1 MKTDGKS
8 AANIQPAMIAL
19 YVWIALITIISLV
32 FGRGVFS
39 PVDPRTDLP
48 VEGVHLVFSLR
59 DSVVEPF
66 TALFHLLETLPD
78 YKQGIIVFLIWIVI
92 AVFLLFFRRS
102 RRQGE
107 SPGMAMRCGIRAA
120 MVAMLLY
127 GIYICTAL
135 TSHFPN
141 WSIAKDNPGVVVAD
155 LHSHSIYSHDGVIA
169 ASSNMLL
176 HKQRGYDLVAF
187 TEHVN
192 PWGPYTVNY
201 SKGEGLAVALA
212 GIEIPVYYGGNFY
225 LIALGMERNT
235 PLPNGLAWSK
245 GTRHPM
251 APKHLPSYLWNVQKF
266 IDVVHSHHGI
276 VFTVAFHLNA
286 SDVAA
291 LAESGV
297 DGFEYINFGHP
308 PLTDEVRQ
316 ALPMAQQRFGVA
328 LLACN
333 DWHGWTGALN
343 VWTLIYPAAG
353 SGLSSPD
360 EVTLAALRGHDT
372 RDIVPAVAYPVHP
385 MSWQEL
391 VAAPLTAVYAYGRT
405 ISGWQLLSWWLWA
418 ALLTVMVK
426 LWRQRGYAPAQ
437 LALRLYI
444 VIAGVLALINGANM
458 LVNSYP
464 YLFSSPLNYKT
475 GWWSMVAGLML
486 LLIERVIAFCN
497 RSSAQIAAD
506 CHTGSDSM
514 PQRRSHDD

>member
-8 AANIQPAMIAL
+8 AANIPPAMIAL
-19 YVWIALITIISLV
+19 YAWIALITFISLV
-32 FGRGVFS
+32 FGRGVFA

-48 VEGVHLVFSLR
+48 VQGVHLAFSAR

-78 YKQGIIVFLIWIVI
+78 YKSGIVVFLIWIV
-92 AVFLLFFRRS
+92 VGVSLFFFLTARR
-102 RRQGE
+102 RGE
-107 SPGMAMRCGIRAA
+107 QTGGAVRSGIRAA
-120 MVAMLLY
+120 CVALMLY

-141 WSIAKDNPGVVVAD
+141 WTIVKDDPAVVVAD
-155 LHSHSIYSHDGVIA
+155 LHTHSIYSHDGVIA
-169 ASSNMLL
+169 AKANMRL
-176 HKQRGYDLVAF
+176 HKLRGYDLVAF

-192 PWGPYTVNY
+192 PWGPYSVHY
-201 SKGEGLAVALA
+201 SKGEDLAVALA

-225 LIALGMERNT
+225 LIAIGMERNT
-235 PLPNGLAWSK
+235 PLPNGLAWSQ
-245 GTRHPM
+245 GTRQPM
-251 APKHLPSYLWNVQKF
+251 APKDLPSYLWNIDKF
-266 IDVVHSHHGI
+266 IATVHAHHGI
-276 VFTVAFHLNA
+276 IFTVAFHLNA
-286 SDVAA
+286 SDVTA
-291 LAESGV
+291 LAEAGV

-308 PLTDEVRQ
+308 PLHDDVRQ
-316 ALPMAQQRFGVA
+316 ALLNAQQRFGVA

-343 VWTLIYPAAG
+343 VWTLIYPPAG
-353 SGLSSPD
+353 SAPSTPE
-360 EVTLAALRGHDT
+360 EVTLAALRAHDA

-385 MSWQEL
+385 MHWQEL
-391 VAAPLTAVYAYGRT
+391 VVAPFTAVYSYGKT

-418 ALLTVMVK
+418 VLLVAMTK

-444 VIAGVLALINGANM
+444 VIAGLLALINGATM

-475 GWWSMVAGLML
+475 GWWSMIAGLML

-497 RSSAQIAAD
+497 RAAAD
-506 CHTGSDSM
+506 QSGSAIPSHSR
-514 PQRRSHDD
+514 QQQSRSDDD